1 MPIRKIDERD
11 VQHYYPKLEGM
22 SPEELKEYQWQRLKY
37 QLEFVWENNLFF
49 KKRFEAKG
57 ITPDDIK
64 SPADYAKK
72 VPLLEKKDLLED
84 QETHPPYGERLG
96 VPLDRVVQTNLT
108 SGTSGLGQEVYGLTR
123 ADVEHA
129 GSLWALH
136 YYWSGIRPGDA
147 VFHFWPVTTLVAGLS
162 SMRGLM
168 QLGARYFLTAFFDTK
183 TKLELMKRFDP
194 KAILTVPAYLTTLT
208 ETAKELGYDFKRDFP
223 SMEALVIAAGAYPV
237 SWAKE
242 MEETWNAAIS
252 EQYGSTQK
260 GTGFAIS
267 CEAGVL
273 DEQGGRKMLHILEP
287 FVYAEIINRET
298 GEPVKPGGAGE
309 LVITPLERQA
319 SPLLRFATSDKVVH
333 LSHEDCPCGR
343 PFMGIEAGSIERY
356 DDMIKMKGMNV
367 WPAAIDSVVF
377 EHKEVFDYR
386 GRVFMD
392 DRGRE
397 RVTMSVEFKKGVS
410 TEKKRE
416 LSENLATRIQERVG
430 IRINIDESPPEE
442 IQRIQFKGQRW
453 TDERIKG
460 LERKSI

>member
-1 MPIRKIDERD
+1 
-11 VQHYYPKLEGM
+11 
-22 SPEELKEYQWQRLKY
+22 
-37 QLEFVWENNLFF
+37 
-49 KKRFEAKG
+49 
-57 ITPDDIK
+57 
-64 SPADYAKK
+64 
-72 VPLLEKKDLLED
+72 
-84 QETHPPYGERLG
+84 
-96 VPLDRVVQTNLT
+96 
-108 SGTSGLGQEVYGLTR
+108 
-123 ADVEHA
+123 
-129 GSLWALH
+129 
-136 YYWSGIRPGDA
+136 
-147 VFHFWPVTTLVAGLS
+147 
-162 SMRGLM
+162 
-168 QLGARYFLTAFFDTK
+168 
-183 TKLELMKRFDP
+183 MKRPLWPRLDTDHDE
-194 KAILTVPAYLTTLT
+194 TVYLTTLT

-223 SMEALVIAAGAYPV
+223 SMEVLVIAAGAYPV
-237 SWAKE
+237 SWAKD

-273 DEQGGRKMLHILEP
+273 DERGGRKMLHILEP

-356 DDMIKMKGMNV
+356 DDMVKMKGMNV

-430 IRINIDESPPEE
+430 IRINIDEAPPEE